1 MAYEVPVIADE
12 FSFGAPFGGA
22 SSKIAKELLSLEP
35 SAIIELYKIY
45 PDRIKNPGFYLNLHN
60 GSNFGGPIF
69 WQGQEYL
76 PAPIETEGIENDSKG
91 GINRPT
97 IKISNYY
104 NGNDRYFSALLE
116 GYDDFKNAKFV
127 RKRTFLRFLDDV
139 NFESAQN
146 PFGKQDFSAQISEET
161 FIVSQKVS
169 ETKTFVEFELTS
181 PLDTESTKNTS
192 RRIMAKRCPFDYR
205 GLGCGYNQ
213 KPRAT
218 EGGDCLRDSSG
229 NYMPPSILKYKEY
242 WRGDISY
249 KRGDYIYINSGIR
262 YSYPGSN
269 DFKEGNADSSSPKVP
284 VFYVARKN
292 SYNKD
297 PLSNPD
303 FWVKDGCSKQLC
315 ACMDRFN
322 NRGGQIPFGGFIQT
336 SKYNFR
342 ST

>member
-45 PDRIKNPGFYLNLHN
+45 PDRIKNPSFYLNLHN

-76 PAPIETEGIENDSKG
+76 PAPIEIEGIENDSKG

-97 IKISNYY
+97 IRISNYY

-116 GYDDFKNAKFV
+116 EYDDFKSAEFI

-161 FIVSQKVS
+161 FVVSQKIS
-169 ETKTFVEFELTS
+169 ENKMIVEFELTS
-181 PLDTESTKNTS
+181 PLDRENTKNTS
-192 RRIMAKRCPFDYR
+192 RRIMAKHCPFDYR
-205 GLGCGYNQ
+205 GLGCGYTG

-218 EGGDCLRDSSG
+218 EKGDCLRNSDGKYIPQGRLYNKGIWLGSS
-229 NYMPPSILKYKEY
+229 
-242 WRGDISY
+242 SY
-249 KRGDYIYINSGIR
+249 NQGDYVRVYSGIPYSYSGSPAFNSGVAL
-262 YSYPGSN
+262 S
-269 DFKEGNADSSSPKVP
+269 DSPKVP
-284 VFYVARKN
+284 IYYVAKKY
-292 SYNKD
+292 SQNKD
-297 PLSNPD
+297 PISNPD
-303 FWVKDGCSKQLC
+303 FWDKDGCSKQLC
-315 ACMDRFN
+315 ACMDRF
-322 NRGGQIPFGGFIQT
+322 RYGTVPFGGFIQT
-336 SKYNFR
+336 NKYQFNANV
-342 ST
+342 